1 MPLQGL
7 EDLLPSHDPIARL
20 VEAMRAG
27 FEAEHGVDL
36 GSDPLA
42 VQRMQTAAKQAVGEL
57 ATLDSTDVNL
67 PFITSTA
74 NGALHLHA
82 TVTRAQAGI

>member
-7 EDLLPSHDPIARL
+7 EDLFPSRDPVARL
-20 VEAMRAG
+20 VESLRAG
-27 FEAEHGVDL
+27 FEAEHGIDL

-42 VQRMQTAAKQAVGEL
+42 LQRMQAAAKQAAEEL
-57 ATLDSTDVNL
+57 ATSESTDVNL
-67 PFITSTA
+67 PFITATA

-82 TVTRAQAGI
+82 TVTRAQAGV